1 MPINCFTCTT
11 NMSKGKNIKGR
22 SKGKPKVSIKE
33 RKQRKKEKAQG
44 SKKKIW

>member
-1 MPINCFTCTT
+1 
-11 NMSKGKNIKGR
+11 MSKGKNIKGR
-22 SKGKPKVSIKE
+22 AKGNKPKVSVKE